1 MIPLFFFISSLLII
15 AAVLYTLNTR
25 KNTSKVL
32 LVAGAFLYSAFCFV
46 AYGKMSG
53 LIPTV
58 SIPEIVRQKG
68 FDPGVLPIS
77 IESTIQ
83 CGFLMGILMNVVTS
97 VWVFLREGFWGW
109 CLLMTAVFCIGGII
123 SGPLVGVSPVISLFG
138 LCCGAMAVVGWVLG
152 LTYVEFCVIG
162 NIWMPCLGIIAASIY
177 LICGCVRGFG
187 RHPLIAIS
195 GIMFAGIEIV
205 GMLAL
210 LWHYQ
215 GSMNEAFY
223 TCVRDLRNIAALA
236 GTTYEVVN
244 LVIYVLGSIVLMAID
259 IAGGKLMIGF
269 TSSTN
274 SSKSSI
280 RHHLRPPDRITYQVD
295 SKQSLKE

>member
-1 MIPLFFFISSLLII
+1 MIPFIFFISSLFII
-15 AAVLYTLNTR
+15 AAVFNTHEKR
-25 KNTSKVL
+25 HMTSYVSL
-32 LVAGAFLYSAFCFV
+32 IVGALLYSVFCFV

-77 IESTIQ
+77 IESIIQ

-97 VWVFLREGFWGW
+97 VWVFLRKGFWGW
-109 CLLMTAVFCIGGII
+109 CVLMTVIFCIGGTV

-162 NIWMPCLGIIAASIY
+162 NIWVPCLGIIAASVY
-177 LICGCVRGFG
+177 LTYRCVKGFG
-187 RHPLIAIS
+187 RHPLIAVL
-195 GIMFAGIEIV
+195 GIMFAGMEIV

-223 TCVRDLRNIAALA
+223 TCVRDLRNIADVA

-244 LVIYVLGSIVLMAID
+244 LVIYVLGSVVLMAID
-259 IAGGKLMIGF
+259 IVGGKLMIGSN
-269 TSSTN
+269 TSTN
-274 SSKSSI
+274 SSRTSICTPSSAA
-280 RHHLRPPDRITYQVD
+280 R
-295 SKQSLKE
+295 